1 MGRAAQFGLV
11 TPPKLK
17 PLPPNSIDPWSER
30 PHRWYRVYSPTIPP
44 IGRPSSRFIIQR
56 TRAAG
61 SGERS
66 SPDRATSGQR
76 VVNCLV
82 RIASDGLAR
91 VDEITSHHAVEHELA
106 FVAWIERQLF
116 EHFNEPPDLHAFVQV
131 GREQRCVL

>member
-30 PHRWYRVYSPTIPP
+30 PHRWYRAYSPTIPP
-44 IGRPSSRFIIQR
+44 IGRPSPRFIIQR

-82 RIASDGLAR
+82 RIASNGLAR
-91 VDEITSHHAVEHELA
+91 VDEIISHHAVEHELA
-106 FVAWIERQLF
+106 FVA
-116 EHFNEPPDLHAFVQV
+116 
-131 GREQRCVL
+131 